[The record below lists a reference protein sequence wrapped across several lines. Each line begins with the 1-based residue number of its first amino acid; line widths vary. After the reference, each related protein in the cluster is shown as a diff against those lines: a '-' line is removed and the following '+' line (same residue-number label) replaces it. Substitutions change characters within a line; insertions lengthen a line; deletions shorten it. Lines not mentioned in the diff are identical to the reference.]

1 MILSG
6 PRLAVSLFFLNFL
19 IFSNMKIY
27 SIDFAPMWPVPSCL
41 IIAAENETNALKL
54 AEETITHTE
63 VR

>member
-1 MILSG
+1 
-6 PRLAVSLFFLNFL
+6 
-19 IFSNMKIY
+19 MKIY

-63 VR
+63 VRWIKEIDTSKACVIKYESWDY